1 MPLLATVIGHYVG
14 AVAHVLHAL
23 AVAGQAR
30 ETDGEERDALL
41 SELDEVT
48 RWLAARAADAP
59 TNFLHLLRLV
69 EAERAWAVSDF
80 RAAVLAF
87 DAARREAGRHQRPW
101 HRALIAEREARL
113 YLAHGVEHTGYELL
127 AEARQH
133 YLAWGATAKVDQ
145 LDWAYPVLRPT
156 TDSST
161 DHLDD
166 QFAERAHRRS
176 TVTTGMI
183 DMLGIVSASQA
194 LSSET
199 DIDGLQARVAETL
212 RAMTGATGVRLLLW
226 SDDQQDWLRPAPGD
240 ADAVAVDGT
249 DPERALPMSVLRY
262 VQRTREP
269 LVVDDALRDDRFA
282 RDPYFTDISC
292 CSVLAVPIVS
302 RGALQAVLVL
312 ENSLMRGS
320 FTVERLDAVKL
331 IAGQLAVS
339 VDNAQLYAEFRQ
351 IADDQA
357 ALRRV
362 ATLVARGAEP
372 SEVFGAVTDEARR
385 CLRMKTAGLWRCEAN
400 GEITLLAAAAD
411 PELLAKWPAGTR
423 TPVEGDN
430 LASAVLSTGQPA
442 RMDDY
447 ENATGPIA
455 ARVRE
460 LGVRGAVGVPIVAD
474 GRVWGLLVVGSIRP
488 GPMPVGTET
497 RMSDFAELVGTAIA
511 NAATRHELRASRDG
525 LSVLATQQAA
535 LRRVATHVAR
545 GASPSE
551 VFAVVTEE
559 LARCLHVFNA
569 GLLRF
574 EPDGTG
580 LVVAVQYVPG
590 VKNMPVTGER
600 IPLAGDDVGAL
611 VLRTGRAAR
620 IDNHDNV
627 SGPEAAR
634 IREDRIGSIVGV
646 PVIVDGRLWG
656 AAIVGSMLRKP
667 LAVDTEARIGDFA
680 DLVATAIANAATR
693 DELIKSR
700 GRIVAAGDE
709 TRRRLERNLHDG
721 AQQRAV
727 ALGLQLGLAQ
737 QRVPP
742 ELGELTEHLSQIG
755 SAVAELSEE
764 LREISHG
771 LHPAALARAG
781 LVPAIK
787 ALARRST
794 LPVSLDAAVPRRL
807 PESVEVAAYYV
818 VAEALTN
825 AAKHA
830 QASEVIV
837 TVTEDAEVL
846 NLQVRDNGIGGA
858 DFGDG
863 SGLIGLKDR
872 VEALGGQLAMS
883 SPVGDGTS
891 LTATIPLHQPG

>member
-1 MPLLATVIGHYVG
+1 
-14 AVAHVLHAL
+14 
-23 AVAGQAR
+23 
-30 ETDGEERDALL
+30 
-41 SELDEVT
+41 
-48 RWLAARAADAP
+48 
-59 TNFLHLLRLV
+59 
-69 EAERAWAVSDF
+69 
-80 RAAVLAF
+80 
-87 DAARREAGRHQRPW
+87 
-101 HRALIAEREARL
+101 
-113 YLAHGVEHTGYELL
+113 
-127 AEARQH
+127 
-133 YLAWGATAKVDQ
+133 
-145 LDWAYPVLRPT
+145 
-156 TDSST
+156 
-161 DHLDD
+161 
-166 QFAERAHRRS
+166 
-176 TVTTGMI
+176 
-183 DMLGIVSASQA
+183 
-194 LSSET
+194 
-199 DIDGLQARVAETL
+199 
-212 RAMTGATGVRLLLW
+212 
-226 SDDQQDWLRPAPGD
+226 
-240 ADAVAVDGT
+240 
-249 DPERALPMSVLRY
+249 
-262 VQRTREP
+262 
-269 LVVDDALRDDRFA
+269 
-282 RDPYFTDISC
+282 
-292 CSVLAVPIVS
+292 
-302 RGALQAVLVL
+302 
-312 ENSLMRGS
+312 
-320 FTVERLDAVKL
+320 
-331 IAGQLAVS
+331 
-339 VDNAQLYAEFRQ
+339 
-351 IADDQA
+351 
-357 ALRRV
+357 
-362 ATLVARGAEP
+362 
-372 SEVFGAVTDEARR
+372 
-385 CLRMKTAGLWRCEAN
+385 
-400 GEITLLAAAAD
+400 
-411 PELLAKWPAGTR
+411 
-423 TPVEGDN
+423 
-430 LASAVLSTGQPA
+430 
-442 RMDDY
+442 
-447 ENATGPIA
+447 
-455 ARVRE
+455 
-460 LGVRGAVGVPIVAD
+460 
-474 GRVWGLLVVGSIRP
+474 
-488 GPMPVGTET
+488 MPVGTET

-656 AAIVGSMLRKP
+656 AAIVGSMLREP

-837 TVTEDAEVL
+837 TVTDDAEVL